1 MTGGGEF
8 NPMREQSTKER
19 PDPWADHGYLFL
31 AILSPTFVALVW
43 LFAALFDVP
52 ADVPLKEALG
62 LVETIVFFLWL
73 GVCAVVSY
81 IFARV
86 TSSQLKRL
94 FRYLFARR

>member
-1 MTGGGEF
+1 MIGNGEF
-8 NPMREQSTKER
+8 GLMRKKSTKEK

-43 LFAALFDVP
+43 LFAALFDIP
-52 ADVPLKEALG
+52 ADVPLRDALG
-62 LVETIVFFLWL
+62 FVETIVFFLWL

-81 IFARV
+81 VFARV